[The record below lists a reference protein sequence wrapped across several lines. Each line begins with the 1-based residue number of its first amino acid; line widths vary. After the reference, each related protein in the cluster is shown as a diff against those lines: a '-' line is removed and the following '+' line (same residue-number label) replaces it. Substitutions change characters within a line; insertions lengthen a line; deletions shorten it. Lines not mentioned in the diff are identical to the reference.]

1 MSNYIYTKNRRLY
14 PVKLFDRDMMSEVK
28 QMKEEMYKVLGIPRK
43 YLEGDYN
50 MSEMKLTSYADAA
63 CTCSNASV
71 SSCLSSVC
79 TSYAI
84 GSQIKPK
91 SLYVNK
97 EYLKKYKLPGDIRF
111 ITDDGKIEEL
121 FITRLVYSKP
131 ATIVFWNDGTKT
143 VSKCHGDDKYNPET
157 GLVLCMLKKMCGST
171 HIKNTIEAWLPE
183 AEFRKGKA
191 VVQTIKEARKVYKKK

>member
-1 MSNYIYTKNRRLY
+1 MSNYIYTKNHRLY

-50 MSEMKLTSYADAA
+50 MSEMKLNSCVDTA

-71 SSCLSSVC
+71 SSCLSSLC
-79 TSYAI
+79 AGYAI

-97 EYLKKYKLPGDIRF
+97 EYLKNYKLPGDIRF
-111 ITDDGKIEEL
+111 IADDGKIEEL
-121 FITRLVYSKP
+121 FITRVVYSKP

>member
-14 PVKLFDRDMMSEVK
+14 PVKLFDKDMMSEVK

-50 MSEMKLTSYADAA
+50 MSEMKLNSYADTA
-63 CTCSNASV
+63 CTYSNASV
-71 SSCLSSVC
+71 SSCLSSLC
-79 TSYAI
+79 TGYAI

-121 FITRLVYSKP
+121 FITRVVYSKP